1 MSVKVTKHTSR
12 ITVRYAETDQM
23 GVVYHANYLVWM
35 EVARTE
41 LCRAAG
47 FAYSEMEADGV
58 LLAVSEAGCRYL
70 RGAKY
75 GEDID
80 IETRIADSNRRFIE
94 FHYTMTCEGKKVA
107 TGRTRHIFLNK
118 EFRPTR
124 LPDRYAELLSADL
137 ITA

>member
-1 MSVKVTKHTSR
+1 
-12 ITVRYAETDQM
+12 M
-23 GVVYHANYLVWM
+23 GVVYHSHYLVGM

-41 LCRAAG
+41 LCKASG

-58 LLAVSEAGCRYL
+58 LLAVSEASCRYL
-70 RGAKY
+70 RAARY

-80 IETRIADSNRRFIE
+80 VTAHIADSNRRFIE
-94 FHYTMTCEGKKVA
+94 FHYVMTCGERKVA

-124 LPDRYAELLSADL
+124 LPDRYAALLGSDAADDEV
-137 ITA
+137 

>member
-1 MSVKVTKHTSR
+1 MQRALLKVTTHTSR
-12 ITVRYAETDQM
+12 VTVRYAETDQM

-41 LCRAAG
+41 LCKATG

-70 RGAKY
+70 RGARY

-80 IETRIADSNRRFIE
+80 ITATIADSNRRFIE
-94 FHYTMTCEGKKVA
+94 FHYT
-107 TGRTRHIFLNK
+107 GRTRHIFLNK
-118 EFRPTR
+118 DFRPTR
-124 LPDRYAELLSADL
+124 LPDRYAELLSAE
-137 ITA
+137 

>member
-1 MSVKVTKHTSR
+1 MKVTAHTSR
-12 ITVRYAETDQM
+12 VTVRYAETDQM

-41 LCRAAG
+41 LCKAAG

-70 RGAKY
+70 RATKY
-75 GEDID
+75 GEEID
-80 IETRIADSNRRFIE
+80 ITATIKDSNRRFIE
-94 FHYTMTCEGKKVA
+94 FHYTMACEGRKVA

-124 LPDRYAELLSADL
+124 LPDRYAEMLSADL